1 MRTTF
6 AFNFQRLLTALLLI
20 AVLVVIGTVGLM
32 WIERADWITALYMTV
47 ITISTVGYGE
57 IEPLSTEGRIFII
70 GIVVAA
76 VGVTIYA
83 TSVVTQILVS
93 GELRE
98 QLEQRRE
105 HQMIEKLANHIIVC
119 GYGRVGRNVA
129 NELRAEKISFVVID
143 PDAKKIE
150 HLHAAGDL
158 ALQGNAANEAV
169 LQEAGIARARGLVAA
184 VNSDAENV
192 FIVLTAR
199 EMQPNL
205 FIVARANFETSE
217 PKLLRAGANRVL
229 SPYRIAGRRMVTMI
243 ARPEVADFIDEVAHV
258 GSEELLLEQI
268 ELKPDC
274 ELVGK
279 TIEQA
284 ALSERFGVTIVACRT
299 ANHPARRMPGA
310 NTCLE
315 ANMQLLALGTQEQL
329 QMLLKLASG
338 EKRA

>member
-20 AVLVVIGTVGLM
+20 VSLAAIGTIGLM
-32 WIERADWITALYMTV
+32 FIERADFINALYMTV
-47 ITISTVGYGE
+47 ITMTTVGYSE
-57 IEPLSTEGRIFII
+57 VVPLSTEGRVFII
-70 GIVVAA
+70 AVVIAA

-93 GELRE
+93 GDLRE

-105 HQMIEKLANHIIVC
+105 HQMIDKLTSHIIVC

-129 NELRAEKISFVVID
+129 NELRAEKIPFVVID

-150 HLHAAGDL
+150 NLHAAGDL
-158 ALQGNAANEAV
+158 AIQGNAANEAI

-199 EMQPNL
+199 GMQGDL
-205 FIVARANFETSE
+205 FIVARANFEQSE

-268 ELKPDC
+268 ELAPASP
-274 ELVGK
+274 LVGK
-279 TIEQA
+279 TIAQV
-284 ALSERFGVTIVACRT
+284 ALGERFGVTIVACRT
-299 ANHPARRMPGA
+299 ANHPTRRMPGA
-310 NTCLE
+310 DTKLE
-315 ANMQLLALGTQEQL
+315 AGMQLLALGTQEQL
-329 QMLLKLASG
+329 QQVFKLADG
-338 EKRA
+338 GKFG

>member
-20 AVLVVIGTVGLM
+20 LALVAIGTLGLM
-32 WIERADWITALYMTV
+32 FIERADFLTALYMTV

-70 GIVVAA
+70 AVVIAA

-93 GELRE
+93 GDLRE

-105 HQMIEKLANHIIVC
+105 HQMIDKLTNHIIVC

-129 NELRAEKISFVVID
+129 NELRAEKIPFVIID

-150 HLHAAGDL
+150 NLHAAGDL
-158 ALQGNAANEAV
+158 AIQGNAANETI

-199 EMQPNL
+199 GMLPQL

-268 ELKPDC
+268 ELAPTSS
-274 ELVGK
+274 LVGK
-279 TIEQA
+279 TIAQA
-284 ALSERFGVTIVACRT
+284 ALGERFGVTIVACRT

-310 NTCLE
+310 DTKLE
-315 ANMQLLALGTQEQL
+315 VGMQLLALGTLEQL
-329 QMLLKLASG
+329 QHLLKLANG
-338 EKRA
+338 ENSA

>member
-1 MRTTF
+1 MRTAF
-6 AFNFQRLLTALLLI
+6 AFDFRRLLTALLLLGALV
-20 AVLVVIGTVGLM
+20 AVGTVGLM
-32 WIERADWITALYMTV
+32 WIERADWVTALYMTI

-57 IEPLSTEGRIFII
+57 IEPLSTEGRVFVIF
-70 GIVVAA
+70 VVIAA

-98 QLEQRRE
+98 QLDRRRE
-105 HQMIEKLANHIIVC
+105 RQMIEKLANHIIVC

-129 NELRAEKISFVVID
+129 HELRAEKIPFVVID
-143 PDAKKIE
+143 PDVKKIE
-150 HLHAAGDL
+150 HLRAAGDL
-158 ALQGNAANEAV
+158 AIQGNAANEAM

-184 VNSDAENV
+184 VNADAENV

-199 EMQPNL
+199 GMQPNL
-205 FIVARANFETSE
+205 FIVARANFEQSE

-243 ARPEVADFIDEVAHV
+243 ARPEVADFLDEVAHV

-268 ELKPDC
+268 ELAPDSP
-274 ELVGK
+274 LVGQ
-279 TIEQA
+279 TIAQA
-284 ALSERFGVTIVACRT
+284 ALSERFGVTVVACRT

-310 NTCLE
+310 DTLLE

-329 QMLLKLASG
+329 QELLKLAQG
-338 EKRA
+338 TINL